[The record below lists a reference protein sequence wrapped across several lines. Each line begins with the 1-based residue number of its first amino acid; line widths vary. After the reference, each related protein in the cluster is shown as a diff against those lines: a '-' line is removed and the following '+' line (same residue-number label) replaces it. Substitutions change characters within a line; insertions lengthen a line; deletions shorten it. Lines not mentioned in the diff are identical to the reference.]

1 MARLQ
6 NEAAPARGRV
16 AKRVLVLAVLA
27 AGVVSAAVLLRQ
39 QQPAPKAKAQTR
51 PPAAGRARTPSRST
65 QPRKVEPKRPDP
77 GSLKVMAIVNG
88 EQISREQLAREC
100 MLRYGKDVL
109 ESLINKQLILEY
121 CRRHG
126 IQVTRQEVQAEI
138 ARMAR
143 RFHMTVD
150 QWLKLLEKERGIR
163 PEQYASDIVWPQ
175 LALRRVAAKLL
186 EVTPKELQA
195 AYETQYGPAVEVR
208 MILCKTRE
216 QAEKVHRM
224 AQARPEDFEKLAR
237 TYSADPVSAGYGGRI
252 PPVRKHL
259 GDPKLEQAAFALK
272 PGQLSPVVPIDGGF
286 VILKCVRHI
295 PSRMDQFPLEKV
307 RKQLEEMV
315 RDKKEPLVASRV
327 FQQLRKQARVL
338 EVFGHPGREKQYP
351 GVAAIVNRQQI
362 ATEQLAQACLERHGV
377 EVLDG
382 MINRLVLFQQIRRE
396 GIVVTHEDI
405 HQEVVRAAK
414 AMGVTDSNGQ
424 ADLDRWFQMVQ
435 EQQGLS
441 RERYLREI
449 VWPTVALKKLVLK
462 RRPREVQVTEDDLR
476 KAFEANYGPRVK
488 CRAIVVNNPRT
499 AQIVWEQARKNP
511 DPIYFGQLSS
521 KYSID
526 ANLRTLNGEI
536 PPIGRHGG
544 RPTLEKE
551 AFSLKPGEISG
562 IIQLKDKYVILFC
575 EGYTKPQQVSL
586 DEVRDLLQ
594 EDIYEK
600 KLRRAMATEF
610 AAMIDQSRVENFLA
624 NTRHVPV
631 RQAGRVPRPVRK

>member
-1 MARLQ
+1 MAQSQARSQVEKRRGWLRFM
-6 NEAAPARGRV
+6 AAVSVTAG
-16 AKRVLVLAVLA
+16 VLAVA
-27 AGVVSAAVLLRQ
+27 FFVRQ
-39 QQPAPKAKAQTR
+39 QQPPPKAKAQGR
-51 PPAAGRARTPSRST
+51 PAPVRTGRRTVPSRTAKPAAE
-65 QPRKVEPKRPDP
+65 PRRPDP
-77 GSLKVMAIVNG
+77 RSLKVMAIVNG
-88 EQISREQLAREC
+88 EQITREQLAQEC
-100 MLRYGKDVL
+100 MIRYGKDVL

-121 CRRHG
+121 CQRHG

-143 RFHMTVD
+143 RFQMTVD
-150 QWLKLLEKERGIR
+150 QWLRLLEKERGIR
-163 PEQYASDIVWPQ
+163 PEQYASDIIWPQ

-208 MILCKTRE
+208 MILCKTQER
-216 QAEKVHRM
+216 AEKVHRM
-224 AQARPEDFEKLAR
+224 AQARPEEFEKLAR
-237 TYSADPVSAGYGGRI
+237 TYSEDPVSAGYGGRI

-259 GDPKLEQAAFALK
+259 GDPKLEQAAFSLK
-272 PGQLSPVVPIDGGF
+272 PGQVSPVVPIDGGF

-338 EVFGHPGREKQYP
+338 EVFGYPEREKQYP
-351 GVAAIVNRQQI
+351 GIAAVVNGQQI
-362 ATEQLAQACLERHGV
+362 TTAQLAQACLERHGV

-382 MINRLVLFQQIRRE
+382 MINRLVLFQEVRRE
-396 GIVVTHEDI
+396 GIVVTDQDI
-405 HQEVVRAAK
+405 HQEVVRAAE
-414 AMGVTDSNGQ
+414 AMGVTDNRGQ
-424 ADLDRWFQMVQ
+424 ADLQRWFQMIQ
-435 EQQGLS
+435 QQQGLS
-441 RERYLREI
+441 RQRYLREI

-462 RRPREVQVTEDDLR
+462 RRRQEVQVTEDDLR

-551 AFSLKPGEISG
+551 AFALKPGEISG

-586 DEVRDLLQ
+586 EEVRDILQ

-600 KLRRAMATEF
+600 KLRRAMAAEF
-610 AAMIDQSRVENFLA
+610 AALIDQSRVENFLA

-631 RQAGRVPRPVRK
+631 RQAVRGSRRK

>member
-1 MARLQ
+1 MVHSQARLQ
-6 NEAAPARGRV
+6 GKKRRGRF
-16 AKRVLVLAVLA
+16 RLLAAAVITVGVLA
-27 AGVVSAAVLLRQ
+27 AAMLLRQ
-39 QQPAPKAKAQTR
+39 QQPAPKAKAQGR
-51 PPAAGRARTPSRST
+51 PSPARGSRRPAPSRAARPAP
-65 QPRKVEPKRPDP
+65 QPQRPDP
-77 GSLKVMAIVNG
+77 NSLKVMAIVNG
-88 EQISREQLAREC
+88 EQITREQLAQEC
-100 MLRYGKDVL
+100 MIRYGRDVL

-121 CRRHG
+121 CQRHG

-138 ARMAR
+138 GRMAR

-163 PEQYASDIVWPQ
+163 PEQYASDIIWPQ

-208 MILCKTRE
+208 MILCKSRE
-216 QAEKVHRM
+216 RAEKVHRLV
-224 AQARPEDFEKLAR
+224 QARPQEFEKLAR
-237 TYSADPVSAGYGGRI
+237 TYSEDPVSAGYGGRI

-259 GDPKLEQAAFALK
+259 GDPKLEQAAFSLK
-272 PGQLSPVVPIDGGF
+272 PGQLSPVVPIEGGF

-338 EVFGHPGREKQYP
+338 EVFGYPEREKQYP
-351 GVAAIVNRQQI
+351 GTAALVNGQQI
-362 ATEQLAQACLERHGV
+362 TTAHLAQACLERHGV
-377 EVLDG
+377 EVLEG
-382 MINRLVLFQQIRRE
+382 MINRLVLFQEVRRQ
-396 GIVVTHEDI
+396 GIVVTDQDI
-405 HQEVVRAAK
+405 HREVVRAAE
-414 AMGVTDSNGQ
+414 AMGVTGKGGQ
-424 ADLDRWFQMVQ
+424 ADLDRWFQMIQ
-435 EQQGLS
+435 QQQGLP
-441 RERYLREI
+441 RQRYLREI

-462 RRPREVQVTEDDLR
+462 RRRQAVQVTEEDLR

-488 CRAIVVNNPRT
+488 CRAIVLNNPRT

-526 ANLRTLNGEI
+526 PNLRTLNGEI

-551 AFSLKPGEISG
+551 AFALKPGEISG
-562 IIQLKDKYVILFC
+562 IIQLKDKYVILLC

-586 DEVRDLLQ
+586 EEVRDILQ

-600 KLRRAMATEF
+600 KLRRAMAVEF
-610 AAMIDQSRVENFLA
+610 AALLDQSRVENFLA

-631 RQAGRVPRPVRK
+631 RQAAGAGQRK